1 MTLLSGLAPI
11 CGSDSRILILGS
23 FPSVRSL
30 EKGEYY
36 GHERN
41 HFWPLAAKALGFAAP
56 PERYEDRVLMLQ
68 AAKIAVWDLF
78 AACERQGSLDK
89 DIRSAQPNPLAA
101 FVAAHTGLVRVALNG
116 GASAAGFLRLFSAEL
131 RPMGSGSSFGS
142 GSDPSPG
149 LNRSRSLNQ
158 ANLHAH
164 GFLGRVGEAALW
176 CPGGPAVAG
185 PGASGG
191 DNITGGAPCGVD
203 KIADAPC
210 GANSITGAARSIE
223 VLRLP
228 STSPVPTAAYRN
240 VSDKEELW
248 TAFLRLTAES
258 RSMTR

>member
-1 MTLLSGLAPI
+1 MLSGLAPI
-11 CGSDSRILILGS
+11 CGSDPRILILGS

-41 HFWPLAAKALGFAAP
+41 HFWLLAAKALGFAAP

-68 AAKIAVWDLF
+68 TAKIAVWDLF

-101 FVAAHTGLVRVALNG
+101 FVAAHTSLVRVALNG
-116 GASAAGFLRLFSAEL
+116 GASAAGFLRLFSTEL
-131 RPMGSGSSFGS
+131 RPPGSGSG
-142 GSDPSPG
+142 PIPG
-149 LNRSRSLNQ
+149 REWGQSRNQ
-158 ANLHAH
+158 ANLRAH

-176 CPGGPAVAG
+176 YP
-185 PGASGG
+185 
-191 DNITGGAPCGVD
+191 GAPCG
-203 KIADAPC
+203 ADSITGAPC
-210 GANSITGAARSIE
+210 GADSITGAARSIE

-228 STSPVPTAAYRN
+228 STSPVPTSAYRN
-240 VSDKEELW
+240 VSDKEALW
-248 TAFLRLTAES
+248 TAFLKLTAES